1 MSKRRVAIL
10 GSTGSIGTQTLEV
23 IASRSDEFE
32 AITLTAHSNWEL
44 LAKQA
49 LVFQPDSVVIA
60 DDRYYEPLK
69 EALKDSYIKVYA
81 GEEALGMVA
90 SLPSVDIVVSA
101 MVGYAG
107 LAPTVEALKASKR
120 IALANKETLVVAG
133 EIIMNLS
140 KEHKA
145 PIIPVDSEH
154 SAIFQC
160 LVGERAEIDKVILTA
175 SGGPFRGYS
184 KERLANV
191 TIEQALAH
199 PSWVMGKKI
208 TIDSATLMNKGF
220 EVIEAAWLFD
230 LKPEQIEVLVHPGS
244 TIHSMVQFS
253 DGAVKAQLGT
263 PSMRLPIQYAMTF
276 PERCS
281 MDTPRIN
288 LLDQKL
294 EFYAPDMD
302 AFPALRIAYD
312 VMRKGGSAPCVVNA
326 ANEIAVA
333 RFLGGEIPFSAIPI
347 ILERSLEKIDHIVKP
362 TLEDYREVDS
372 EVRQFASR
380 LVI

>member
-120 IALANKETLVVAG
+120 IALANK
-133 EIIMNLS
+133 
-140 KEHKA
+140 
-145 PIIPVDSEH
+145 
-154 SAIFQC
+154 
-160 LVGERAEIDKVILTA
+160 
-175 SGGPFRGYS
+175 
-184 KERLANV
+184 
-191 TIEQALAH
+191 
-199 PSWVMGKKI
+199 
-208 TIDSATLMNKGF
+208 
-220 EVIEAAWLFD
+220 
-230 LKPEQIEVLVHPGS
+230 
-244 TIHSMVQFS
+244 
-253 DGAVKAQLGT
+253 
-263 PSMRLPIQYAMTF
+263 
-276 PERCS
+276 
-281 MDTPRIN
+281 
-288 LLDQKL
+288 
-294 EFYAPDMD
+294 
-302 AFPALRIAYD
+302 
-312 VMRKGGSAPCVVNA
+312 
-326 ANEIAVA
+326 
-333 RFLGGEIPFSAIPI
+333 
-347 ILERSLEKIDHIVKP
+347 
-362 TLEDYREVDS
+362 
-372 EVRQFASR
+372 
-380 LVI
+380 